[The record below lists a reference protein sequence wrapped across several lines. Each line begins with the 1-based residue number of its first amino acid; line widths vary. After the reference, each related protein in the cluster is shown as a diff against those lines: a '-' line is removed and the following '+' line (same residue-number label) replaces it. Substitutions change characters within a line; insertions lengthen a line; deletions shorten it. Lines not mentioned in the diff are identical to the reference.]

1 MRALRA
7 NLLLLTFSLAFCLV
21 GAELALRV
29 LRLGFNNT
37 PLNPSATRHHQH
49 PTNYAFQA
57 YSLQDEWG
65 GFEIQ
70 TDRFG
75 NRSLKGLC
83 EFPAAGPKRHVL
95 MLGDSFVEGFQV
107 SDADS
112 MAGQLQQQLCSAGV
126 AVHNLGVSSY
136 SPVLSDIQLREYQQQ
151 HPQGSELLAGG
162 VVVHVLYDNDL
173 DGDQDYSTQLKS
185 DSNGALVVSS
195 ETQLS
200 PLERLARVSYVAR
213 LLRRAQ
219 LTVSELGRRQ
229 EITTGQKSPA
239 AATSGDQC
247 PSSAAELEPTRT
259 ALRAIRDR
267 VAAAGGRYLIAA
279 VPSDPRKGPHLEP
292 CFAQLAQELDVP
304 YVPMAPELLRQPQ
317 AFYFTHDMHLN
328 PQGNRY
334 AAAQLLQALPAE
346 VKS

>member
-7 NLLLLTFSLAFCLV
+7 NLLLLIVSLAFCLV

-29 LRLGFNNT
+29 LRLGFNNA

-49 PTNYAFQA
+49 PSNYSFQA

-112 MAGQLQQQLCSAGV
+112 MAGQLQQQLCGAGV

-151 HPQGSELLAGG
+151 HPQGPELLAGG
-162 VVVHVLYDNDL
+162 VVLHLLYDNDL
-173 DGDQDYSTQLKS
+173 GGDREYSSQLKPD
-185 DSNGALVVSS
+185 DSGELIVSS
-195 ETQLS
+195 EKALTPFAYLT
-200 PLERLARVSYVAR
+200 RVSYVAR

-229 EITTGQKSPA
+229 EIASAQKSSA
-239 AATSGDQC
+239 AAISAEQC
-247 PSSAAELEPTRT
+247 PRSAAELEPTRT
-259 ALRAIRDR
+259 ALRAISDR
-267 VAAAGGRYLIAA
+267 VAAGGGRYLISA

-334 AAAQLLQALPAE
+334 AAGQLLQALPAE

>member
-7 NLLLLTFSLAFCLV
+7 NLLLLLFSLAFCLV
-21 GAELALRV
+21 GAELALRL

-49 PTNYAFQA
+49 PTNYTFQA

-112 MAGQLQQQLCSAGV
+112 MAGQLQQQICGAGV

-136 SPVLSDIQLREYQQQ
+136 SPVLSEIQLREYQQQ
-151 HPQGSELLAGG
+151 HPQGPVLLAGG

-173 DGDQDYSTQLKS
+173 DGDQGYSSQLQP
-185 DSNGALVVSS
+185 DSNGEMVVSS

-200 PLERLARVSYVAR
+200 PLERLARVSYLAR

-219 LTVSELGRRQ
+219 LTVTELGRRQ
-229 EITTGQKSPA
+229 ELTTAQSPVA
-239 AATSGDQC
+239 SSAGEQC
-247 PSSAAELEPTRT
+247 QRSAAELAPTRR

-267 VAAAGGRYLIAA
+267 VAAAGGRYLISA
-279 VPSDPRKGPHLEP
+279 VPSDPRKAPHLEP
-292 CFAQLAQELDVP
+292 CFAQLAQELEVP
-304 YVPMAPELLRQPQ
+304 YVPMAPELLRQPE

-334 AAAQLLQALPAE
+334 AAGQLLLALPEE

>member
-7 NLLLLTFSLAFCLV
+7 NLLLLIVSLAFCLV
-21 GAELALRV
+21 GAELALRM

-83 EFPAAGPKRHVL
+83 EFPAAGPKRHLL

-112 MAGQLQQQLCSAGV
+112 MAGQLQQQLCGAGV

-136 SPVLSDIQLREYQQQ
+136 SPVLSDIQLREYLQQ
-151 HPQGSELLAGG
+151 HPQRSELLAGG
-162 VVVHVLYDNDL
+162 AVVHLLFDNDL
-173 DGDQDYSTQLKS
+173 DTDPDYSNQLKP
-185 DSNGALVVSS
+185 DSSGELVVSS

-200 PLERLARVSYVAR
+200 PLERLARVSYLAR

-219 LTVSELGRRQ
+219 LTVTELGRRQ
-229 EITTGQKSPA
+229 ELTTAQKSPA
-239 AATSGDQC
+239 ATTAGNQC
-247 PSSAAELEPTRT
+247 SRSAAELEPTRR
-259 ALRAIRDR
+259 ALKAIRDR
-267 VAAAGGRYLIAA
+267 IETAGGSYLLSA
-279 VPSDPRKGPHLEP
+279 VPLDPRRGANFEP

-304 YVPMAPELLRQPQ
+304 YVPMAPELLRQPE

-334 AAAQLLQALPAE
+334 AAGQLLQALPAE

>member
-1 MRALRA
+1 MRALGA
-7 NLLLLTFSLAFCLV
+7 NLLLLLISFVVCLV
-21 GAELALRV
+21 GAELALRL

-112 MAGQLQQQLCSAGV
+112 MAGQLQQQLCGAGV

-151 HPQGSELLAGG
+151 HPQGAELLAGG
-162 VVVHVLYDNDL
+162 VVVHVLFDNDL
-173 DGDQDYSTQLKS
+173 DGDQGYNSQLKP

-200 PLERLARVSYVAR
+200 PLERLARVSYLAR

-229 EITTGQKSPA
+229 EITA
-239 AATSGDQC
+239 ER
-247 PSSAAELEPTRT
+247 PSSATELDRCPRPAAELEPTCR
-259 ALRAIRDR
+259 ALSAIRDR
-267 VAAAGGRYLIAA
+267 VAAAGGRYVISA

-292 CFAQLAQELDVP
+292 CFAQLAQELQVP

-328 PQGNRY
+328 PAGNRY
-334 AAAQLLQALPAE
+334 AAQQLLQALPKE

>member
-70 TDRFG
+70 TDLFG

-112 MAGQLQQQLCSAGV
+112 MAGQLQQQLCGAGV

-136 SPVLSDIQLREYQQQ
+136 SPVLSEIQLREYQQQ
-151 HPQGSELLAGG
+151 HPQGPVLLAGG

-173 DGDQDYSTQLKS
+173 DGDQGYSSQLQP
-185 DSNGALVVSS
+185 DSNGELVVSS

-200 PLERLARVSYVAR
+200 PLERLARVSYLAR

-219 LTVSELGRRQ
+219 LTVTELGRRQ
-229 EITTGQKSPA
+229 EITTAQSPVA
-239 AATSGDQC
+239 SSAGDQC
-247 PSSAAELEPTRT
+247 LRSAAELEPTRR

-267 VAAAGGRYLIAA
+267 VAAAGGRYLISA
-279 VPSDPRKGPHLEP
+279 VPSDPRKAPHLEP
-292 CFAQLAQELDVP
+292 CFAQLAQELEVP
-304 YVPMAPELLRQPQ
+304 YVPMAPELLRQPE

-334 AAAQLLQALPAE
+334 AAGQLLLALPEE

>member
-7 NLLLLTFSLAFCLV
+7 NLLLLLFSLAFCLV
-21 GAELALRV
+21 GAELALRL

-49 PTNYAFQA
+49 PTNYTFQA

-112 MAGQLQQQLCSAGV
+112 MAGQLQQQLCGAGV

-136 SPVLSDIQLREYQQQ
+136 SPVLSEIQLREYQQQ
-151 HPQGSELLAGG
+151 HPQGPVLFAGG

-173 DGDQDYSTQLKS
+173 DGDQGYSNQLQP
-185 DSNGALVVSS
+185 DSNGESWVSL
-195 ETQLS
+195 ETTNS
-200 PLERLARVSYVAR
+200 PFE
-213 LLRRAQ
+213 
-219 LTVSELGRRQ
+219 
-229 EITTGQKSPA
+229 
-239 AATSGDQC
+239 SGW
-247 PSSAAELEPTRT
+247 S
-259 ALRAIRDR
+259 
-267 VAAAGGRYLIAA
+267 
-279 VPSDPRKGPHLEP
+279 
-292 CFAQLAQELDVP
+292 
-304 YVPMAPELLRQPQ
+304 
-317 AFYFTHDMHLN
+317 
-328 PQGNRY
+328 
-334 AAAQLLQALPAE
+334 
-346 VKS
+346 

>member
-7 NLLLLTFSLAFCLV
+7 NLLLLLFSLAFCLV
-21 GAELALRV
+21 GAELALRL

-49 PTNYAFQA
+49 PTNYTFQA

-112 MAGQLQQQLCSAGV
+112 MAGQLQQQLCGAGV

-136 SPVLSDIQLREYQQQ
+136 SPVLSEIQLREYQQQ
-151 HPQGSELLAGG
+151 HPQGPVLLAGG

-173 DGDQDYSTQLKS
+173 DGDQGYSNQLQP
-185 DSNGALVVSS
+185 DSNGEMVVSS

-200 PLERLARVSYVAR
+200 PLERLARVSYLAR

-229 EITTGQKSPA
+229 EITTAQSPA

-247 PSSAAELEPTRT
+247 PRTAAELEPTRT

-267 VAAAGGRYLIAA
+267 VAAAGGRYLISA
-279 VPSDPRKGPHLEP
+279 VPSDPRKAPHLES
-292 CFAQLAQELDVP
+292 CFAQLAQELEVP
-304 YVPMAPELLRQPQ
+304 YVPMAPELLRQPE

-328 PQGNRY
+328 PQGNCY
-334 AAAQLLQALPAE
+334 AAGQLLQALPAE

>member
-7 NLLLLTFSLAFCLV
+7 NLLLLLFSLAFCLV
-21 GAELALRV
+21 GAELALRL

-49 PTNYAFQA
+49 PTNYTFQA

-112 MAGQLQQQLCSAGV
+112 MAGQLQQQLCGAGV

-136 SPVLSDIQLREYQQQ
+136 SPVLSEIQLREYQQQ
-151 HPQGSELLAGG
+151 HPQGPVLLAGG

-173 DGDQDYSTQLKS
+173 DGDQGYSSQLQP
-185 DSNGALVVSS
+185 DSNGEMVVSS

-200 PLERLARVSYVAR
+200 PLERLARVSYLAR

-219 LTVSELGRRQ
+219 LTVTELGRRQ
-229 EITTGQKSPA
+229 EITTAQSPVA
-239 AATSGDQC
+239 SSAGDQC
-247 PSSAAELEPTRT
+247 PRSAAELEPTRR

-267 VAAAGGRYLIAA
+267 VAAAGGRYLISA
-279 VPSDPRKGPHLEP
+279 VPSDPRKAPHLEP
-292 CFAQLAQELDVP
+292 CFAQLAQELEVP
-304 YVPMAPELLRQPQ
+304 YVPMAPELLRQPE

-334 AAAQLLQALPAE
+334 AAGQLLLALPEE

>member
-1 MRALRA
+1 MRALGA
-7 NLLLLTFSLAFCLV
+7 NLLLLLISFVVCLV
-21 GAELALRV
+21 GAELALRL

-57 YSLQDEWG
+57 YSLQNEWG

-75 NRSLKGLC
+75 NRSLKDLC
-83 EFPAAGPKRHVL
+83 DFPDAGPKRHLV

-112 MAGQLQQQLCSAGV
+112 MAGQLQQQLCGSGV

-151 HPQGSELLAGG
+151 HPQGSGLLDGG
-162 VVVHVLYDNDL
+162 VVVHLLYDNDL
-173 DGDQDYSTQLKS
+173 DGDRDYGSQLKP
-185 DSNGALVVSS
+185 DANGEFVVSS
-195 ETQLS
+195 ETKLS
-200 PLERLARVSYVAR
+200 PLERLARVSYLAR

-219 LTVSELGRRQ
+219 LTMTELGRRQ
-229 EITTGQKSPA
+229 EIA
-239 AATSGDQC
+239 AER
-247 PSSAAELEPTRT
+247 PSSAAAVDRCPRPAAALEPTRR
-259 ALRAIRDR
+259 ALSAIRDR
-267 VAAAGGRYLIAA
+267 VAASGGRYVISA
-279 VPSDPRKGPHLEP
+279 VPSDPRKAPHLEP
-292 CFAQLAQELDVP
+292 CFAQLAQELQVP

-334 AAAQLLQALPAE
+334 AAQQLLQALPGE

>member
-1 MRALRA
+1 MQALRA
-7 NLLLLTFSLAFCLV
+7 NLLLLLFSLVFCLV
-21 GAELALRV
+21 GAELALR
-29 LRLGFNNT
+29 LLQLGFNNT

-49 PTNYAFQA
+49 PTNYTFQA
-57 YSLQDEWG
+57 YSLQNEWG

-75 NRSLKGLC
+75 NRSLQGLC
-83 EFPAAGPKRHVL
+83 EFPAAGPKRHLL

-107 SDADS
+107 SDANS
-112 MAGQLQQQLCSAGV
+112 IAGQLQQQLCGAGV

-136 SPVLSDIQLREYQQQ
+136 SPVLSEIQLREYQQQ

-162 VVVHVLYDNDL
+162 VVVHVLFDNDL
-173 DGDQDYSTQLKS
+173 DGDQGYSSQLQP
-185 DSNGALVVSS
+185 DSNVALVVSS

-200 PLERLARVSYVAR
+200 PLERLARVSYLAR

-219 LTVSELGRRQ
+219 LTVIELGRRQ
-229 EITTGQKSPA
+229 EITTAQTSPA

-247 PSSAAELEPTRT
+247 PRSAAALEPTRR
-259 ALRAIRDR
+259 ALADIRDR
-267 VAAAGGRYLIAA
+267 VAAGGGRYLISA

-304 YVPMAPELLRQPQ
+304 YVPMAPELLRKPQ
-317 AFYFTHDMHLN
+317 VFYFTHDMHLN
-328 PQGNRY
+328 PQGNRH
-334 AAAQLLQALPAE
+334 AAEQLLQALPVE
-346 VKS
+346 VRS

>member
-7 NLLLLTFSLAFCLV
+7 NLLLLLFSLAFCLV
-21 GAELALRV
+21 GAELALRL

-49 PTNYAFQA
+49 PTNYTFQA

-112 MAGQLQQQLCSAGV
+112 MAGQLQQQLCGAGV

-136 SPVLSDIQLREYQQQ
+136 SPVLSEIQLREYQQQ
-151 HPQGSELLAGG
+151 HPQGPVLLAGG

-173 DGDQDYSTQLKS
+173 DGDQGYSSQLQP
-185 DSNGALVVSS
+185 DSNGEMVVSS

-200 PLERLARVSYVAR
+200 PLERLARVSYLAR

-219 LTVSELGRRQ
+219 LTVTELGRRQ
-229 EITTGQKSPA
+229 EITTAQSPVA
-239 AATSGDQC
+239 SSTGDQC
-247 PSSAAELEPTRT
+247 PRSAAELEPTRR

-267 VAAAGGRYLIAA
+267 VAAAGGRYLISA
-279 VPSDPRKGPHLEP
+279 VPSDPRKAPHLEP
-292 CFAQLAQELDVP
+292 CFAQLAQELEVP
-304 YVPMAPELLRQPQ
+304 YVPMAPELLRQPE

-334 AAAQLLQALPAE
+334 AAGQLLLALPEE

>member
-7 NLLLLTFSLAFCLV
+7 NLLLLLFSLAFCLV
-21 GAELALRV
+21 GAELALRL

-49 PTNYAFQA
+49 PTNYTFQA

-70 TDRFG
+70 TDLFG

-112 MAGQLQQQLCSAGV
+112 MAGQLQQQLCGAGV

-136 SPVLSDIQLREYQQQ
+136 SPVLSEIQLREYQQQ
-151 HPQGSELLAGG
+151 HPQGPVLLAGG

-173 DGDQDYSTQLKS
+173 DGDQGYSNQLQP
-185 DSNGALVVSS
+185 DSNGEMVVSS

-200 PLERLARVSYVAR
+200 PLERLARVSYLAR

-219 LTVSELGRRQ
+219 LTVTELGRRQ
-229 EITTGQKSPA
+229 EITTAQSPVA
-239 AATSGDQC
+239 SSAGDQG
-247 PSSAAELEPTRT
+247 PRSAAELEPTRR

-267 VAAAGGRYLIAA
+267 VAAAGGRYLISA
-279 VPSDPRKGPHLEP
+279 VPSDPRKAPHLEP
-292 CFAQLAQELDVP
+292 CFAQLAQELEVP
-304 YVPMAPELLRQPQ
+304 YVPMAPELLRQPE

-334 AAAQLLQALPAE
+334 AAGQLLLALPEE

>member
-7 NLLLLTFSLAFCLV
+7 NLLLLLFSVLFCLV
-21 GAELALRV
+21 GAELVLRL

-49 PTNYAFQA
+49 PSNYAFQA
-57 YSLQDEWG
+57 YSLQNEWG

-75 NRSLKGLC
+75 NRSLQGLC
-83 EFPAAGPKRHVL
+83 VFPAAGPQRHL
-95 MLGDSFVEGFQV
+95 LLLGDSFVEGFQV

-112 MAGQLQQQLCSAGV
+112 MAGQLQQQLCGAGT

-136 SPVLSDIQLREYQQQ
+136 SPVLSEIQLREYQQQ
-151 HPQGSELLAGG
+151 HPKGSGLLAGG
-162 VVVHVLYDNDL
+162 AVVHLLFDNDL
-173 DGDQDYSTQLKS
+173 DGDQDYSSQLKP
-185 DSNGALVVSS
+185 DANGELVVSS
-195 ETQLS
+195 DTQLS
-200 PLERLARVSYVAR
+200 PLERLARVSYLAR

-219 LTVSELGRRQ
+219 LTVTELGRRQ
-229 EITTGQKSPA
+229 EITTAQKTPA
-239 AATSGDQC
+239 AAIAGDQC
-247 PSSAAELEPTRT
+247 PRTAGELEPTRR
-259 ALRAIRDR
+259 ALSAIRDR
-267 VAAAGGRYLIAA
+267 VASAGGRYLISA

-292 CFAQLAQELDVP
+292 CFAQLAKELQVP
-304 YVPMAPELLRQPQ
+304 YVPLAPELLRQPQ

-328 PQGNRY
+328 PEGNSY
-334 AAAQLLQALPAE
+334 AATQLLQALPAE